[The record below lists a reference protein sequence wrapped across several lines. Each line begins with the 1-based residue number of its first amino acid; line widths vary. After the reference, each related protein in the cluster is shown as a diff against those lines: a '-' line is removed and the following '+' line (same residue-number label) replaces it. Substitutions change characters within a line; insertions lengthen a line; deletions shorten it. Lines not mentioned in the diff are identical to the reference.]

1 MQFPIIS
8 ILDVKYLSRNIIIL
22 AYEEKFR
29 FYGKAVNEF
38 LSQYMNP
45 DLSKEAPLFERCGVI
60 RHAINLD
67 FESEDFNAIQYSFGN
82 SMQNY

>member
-1 MQFPIIS
+1 MKFPIIS
-8 ILDVKYLSRNIIIL
+8 ILDVKYLSRNIIFL

-82 SMQNY
+82 FVQNY